1 MGETSAALIRCLGL
15 GKPCIVSDEAWFS
28 ELPDSVVLKVKNEK
42 VEEEIYKALYS
53 LLEDEAKSRQL
64 GTDAKKFIKEQHS
77 RQKISRE
84 IFQFL
89 TNSHTS
95 A

>member
-1 MGETSAALIRCLGL
+1 
-15 GKPCIVSDEAWFS
+15 
-28 ELPDSVVLKVKNEK
+28 VKNEK